1 MIIDRYILKNHFFPF
16 IFSNF
21 IIISVLLLQ
30 YLMKHAD
37 MLIGKGLS
45 YWVIGKFIV
54 YNLGHLTV
62 LAVPMSALISTLM
75 AFGNM
80 AQNNEIAIFKASGVS
95 LYRMLVFPI
104 IASVVLAYL
113 LVQFNNYVYPQMNY
127 TAKVLRADIAQ
138 QKPTL
143 SLVPGVFSQDVPYY
157 AIMFREEDQ
166 KNEILYDVIVFDY
179 SNAEVL
185 NIIKAKEGKIY
196 FSKDRK
202 RLILDLKNGEI
213 HQSDNIYKVKYRKL
227 IFENHRIAMHAEQF
241 SFQETIAGERRSE
254 RELGA
259 QELLVDVAVIDSVG
273 LIYKKDLTEKIIV
286 SMLIK
291 NSYPVE
297 MERGNLDDTRS
308 FVYLKVREN
317 LIATQNSI
325 KSTIQLIQNNKNL
338 SNEYWVEVHKR
349 YSLPVACIIFVL
361 IGAPLGTMIRRGGI
375 GIAAGVSL
383 FFFLIYWIFL
393 IGGEKLADRGLLSPF
408 WSMWSANILLGVLG
422 IILIIKCAKETVTLN
437 FDFLKKLLP
446 KRFRVESSEN
456 ENT

>member
-1 MIIDRYILKNHFFPF
+1 MIIHRYILKNHLFPF

-21 IIISVLLLQ
+21 IIISVLLIQ
-30 YLMKHAD
+30 YLMKMAD

-45 YWVIGKFIV
+45 YWIIGKFIV

-75 AFGNM
+75 AFGTM
-80 AQNNEIAIFKASGVS
+80 GQNNEIAIFKASGVS
-95 LYRMLVFPI
+95 LYRMLVAPI
-104 IASVVLAYL
+104 IASIVLAFL
-113 LVQFNNYVYPQMNY
+113 LVQFNNYVYPQMNF
-127 TAKVLRADIAQ
+127 TAKVLRAEIAQ

-143 SLVPGVFSQDVPYY
+143 SLVPGVFSQEVPYY

-166 KNEILYDVIVFDY
+166 KKDILYDIIVFDY

-202 RLILDLKNGEI
+202 RLILDLKDGEI
-213 HQSDNIYKVKYRKL
+213 HQSDNINKLKYRKV
-227 IFENHRIAMHAEQF
+227 IFEKHRIGMPAEQF
-241 SFQETIAGERRSE
+241 SFQETITGERKSE

-259 QELLVDVAVIDSVG
+259 HELLICVAEIDSIG
-273 LIYKKDLTEKIIV
+273 SIYKKDLINNIKLSMLAKNTYPFDRQQENIDVRNFAYLRVREKII
-286 SMLIK
+286 
-291 NSYPVE
+291 
-297 MERGNLDDTRS
+297 
-308 FVYLKVREN
+308 
-317 LIATQNSI
+317 AAQNSI
-325 KSTIQLIQNNKNL
+325 KSTMQLIQNNKNL

-349 YSLPVACIIFVL
+349 YSLPIACIVFVL

-408 WSMWSANILLGVLG
+408 WSMWSANILFGALG
-422 IILIIKCAKETVTLN
+422 IFLIIKSAKETITLS

-446 KRFRVESSEN
+446 KRFRVESNEN
-456 ENT
+456 ENN